1 MRSPSLLASLA
12 LTALAAA
19 AGLARPRAATAQT
32 TDYYLRAGVAGG
44 TALVRDAI
52 RTELHVEQ
60 SIAPALA
67 LGAGVPL
74 GTRYR
79 VGLELGATL
88 GGLTA
93 TETNEEDRD
102 LGGVRTASA
111 LAYLEGGLVPS
122 VRWRAGLGG
131 ITYGGS
137 DAGMFDGGSGVR
149 LLAGG
154 VLDWR
159 RPVMARADLTVALR
173 YDFHRFSTDALRA
186 RGFEG
191 AQGVSR
197 VLLTVGLARG
207 AR

>member
-1 MRSPSLLASLA
+1 MRSPSLLASFA

-19 AGLARPRAATAQT
+19 VGLARPHAAAAQT
-32 TDYYLRAGVAGG
+32 TDYYLRAGVSGA

-60 SIAPALA
+60 GIAPALA
-67 LGAGVPL
+67 LGVGLPL

-79 VGLELGATL
+79 AGVELGATI

-93 TETNEEDRD
+93 TETNEADRD
-102 LGGVRTASA
+102 LGSVRTASA
-111 LAYLEGGLVPS
+111 LAYLEGGLFPG
-122 VRWRAGLGG
+122 VRWRGGLGG
-131 ITYGGS
+131 ITYGGG
-137 DAGMFDGGSGVR
+137 DAAMFDGGSGVR

-154 VLDWR
+154 ALDWR
-159 RPVMARADLTVALR
+159 RPALASADLTVSLR
-173 YDFHRFSTDALRA
+173 YDFHRFTTAALRA
-186 RGFEG
+186 RGFGG

-197 VLLTVGLARG
+197 VALTVGLARG